1 VDAFQKK
8 AIIKL
13 VDAIPPID
21 AGYRAAPL
29 RLPLPIWRDVP
40 RRAAEDLARFWRLIV
55 FVFLPFA
62 AGFYLSYLF
71 RTINALIS
79 SELTSDL
86 ALGAADLG
94 LLTSVYFLTFGAAQI
109 PIGVMLDR
117 YGPRRVQSALLLIAA
132 AGAALFSISEGFSA
146 LVLARA
152 LIGLGVAAA
161 LIAGLKA
168 IVLWFPKERVATA
181 NGYMVMFGALG
192 AVTATAPAELLL
204 ARIGWRGLFE
214 LLAIATAATAAVIYL
229 LVPEP
234 RSAASA
240 SNRSADIGLR
250 TIYTDT
256 RFWRL
261 APLSATCVGSAWA
274 LQGLWAAPWLT
285 DVEGIDRP
293 GLIRHLFVM
302 AVALGAGAVLL
313 GTAADRSAR
322 RGIGPEALMAI
333 VAAIFI
339 AIQLALIL
347 QLPVPSYLSWSV
359 VAAVGAGTVLSYAI
373 VAEYFPQELAGR
385 ANGALNVFHLGGAFI
400 VQYSIG
406 LILQQ
411 WTRDDGHY
419 PATAYQIAF
428 GVNVAFQIL
437 ALTWFE
443 LPRIRRSLLSFSS
456 TSLRVLCGGALQSRM
471 YCRRAAR
478 IWARRVDSVLAQAR
492 NWRLATLRSA
502 RVSALFGL
510 TLAISASR
518 ASVTPYVIKVARQ
531 QRMRVADPTAAG
543 HAPPDAQIAYF
554 LGRFVNNVRSLSTD
568 PMVIRANWIDA
579 LSYVTHRGAR
589 MLDDDVCETRPFTP
603 IGLRSVAV
611 KVIYVIRA
619 SRNSFE
625 LRWQEETHESGAIIK
640 TEHFTGAAE
649 IIFKE
654 PTQMLNNPL
663 GLYVRAFHWSRDLMG
678 ESK

>member
-1 VDAFQKK
+1 MHAFQKG
-8 AIIKL
+8 AVIAL
-13 VDAIPPID
+13 PDAIPAID
-21 AGYRAAPL
+21 AGHRAAPL
-29 RLPLPIWRDVP
+29 RRPLPVWGDVP
-40 RRAAEDLARFWRLIV
+40 RRAAEDIARFWRLIV

-79 SELTSDL
+79 VELTSDV

-132 AGAALFSISEGFSA
+132 AGAVLFSISEGFA
-146 LVLARA
+146 TLVLARA

-168 IVLWFPKERVATA
+168 IVLWFPRERVATA

-192 AVTATAPAELLL
+192 AVTATAPADLLL

-214 LLAIATAATAAVIYL
+214 LLAIATAATAVVIYL
-229 LVPEP
+229 VVPEP

-240 SNRSADIGLR
+240 SKRSADVGLR
-250 TIYTDT
+250 TIYTDP

-302 AVALGAGAVLL
+302 AIALGAGGVLL
-313 GTAADRSAR
+313 GTAADRLAR
-322 RGIGPEALMAI
+322 RGIRPEALLAI
-333 VAAIFI
+333 VAATFI
-339 AIQLALIL
+339 VTQVALIL
-347 QLPVPSYLSWSV
+347 QLPLPSYLSWSV

-373 VAEYFPQELAGR
+373 VAEYFPKELAGR
-385 ANGALNVFHLGGAFI
+385 ANGALNVFHLGGAF
-400 VQYSIG
+400 VLQYAIG

-411 WTRDDGHY
+411 WAADDGHY
-419 PATAYQIAF
+419 PVTAYQVAF
-428 GVNVAFQIL
+428 GVNVALQIL
-437 ALTWFE
+437 ALIWFE

-456 TSLRVLCGGALQSRM
+456 AFLRAVRGGVLQTRW
-471 YCRRAAR
+471 YYRRAAR
-478 IWARRVDSVLAQAR
+478 SWARRVGSALAQAR
-492 NWRLATLRSA
+492 NWRLATLRSVK
-502 RVSALFGL
+502 VSALFGA

-518 ASVTPYVIKVARQ
+518 TNVTPYVVEVARRQ
-531 QRMRVADPTAAG
+531 ETGAVNLTTAT
-543 HAPPDAQIAYF
+543 DAQIAYF
-554 LGRFVNNVRSLSTD
+554 LGRFVRNVRSLSSD
-568 PMVIRANWIDA
+568 PVVARANLMDA
-579 LSYVTHRGAR
+579 LRYVADRGAR
-589 MLDDDVCETRPFTP
+589 ILSAYVREVSPFTK

-611 KVIYVIRA
+611 EVTYVVRA
-619 SRNSFE
+619 SKNAFE
-625 LRWQEETHESGAIIK
+625 IQWKEHTYENGTVVKSEE
-640 TEHFTGAAE
+640 FTGVAE
-649 IIFKE
+649 IIFK
-654 PTQMLNNPL
+654 PPADTLGNPL
-663 GLYVRAFHWSRDLMG
+663 GLYLHAFHWSGHMG
-678 ESK
+678 DSK

>member
-1 VDAFQKK
+1 MDRLTITNPDLFDRDIEEGVPLGAPIADPEPDSPASAVVDEQPQPSAVAREGGSNACFPEQSRSSSS
-8 AIIKL
+8 L
-13 VDAIPPID
+13 MQYRPSS
-21 AGYRAAPL
+21 AGHPAGRL

-79 SELTSDL
+79 VELTSDL

-109 PIGVMLDR
+109 PVGVMLDR

-132 AGAALFSISEGFSA
+132 AGAALFAISEGFA
-146 LVLARA
+146 TLVLARA

-161 LIAGLKA
+161 LMAGLKA
-168 IVLWFPKERVATA
+168 IVLWFPRERVATA

-214 LLAIATAATAAVIYL
+214 LLAIATAATAVVIYL
-229 LVPEP
+229 VVPEP
-234 RSAASA
+234 RSIASA
-240 SNRSADIGLR
+240 SKHSADVGLR
-250 TIYTDT
+250 TIYTDP

-302 AVALGAGAVLL
+302 AVALGAGGVLL
-313 GTAADRSAR
+313 GTAADRLAR

-333 VAAIFI
+333 VAATFI
-339 AIQLALIL
+339 ATQFALIL

-373 VAEYFPQELAGR
+373 VAEYFPKELAGR
-385 ANGALNVFHLGGAFI
+385 ANGALNVFHLGGAF
-400 VQYSIG
+400 VLQYSIG
-406 LILQQ
+406 LILQR
-411 WTRDDGHY
+411 WTADDGHY

-428 GVNVAFQIL
+428 GVNVALQIL
-437 ALTWFE
+437 ALIWFE

-456 TSLRVLCGGALQSRM
+456 LFFMLCVAASSNLAGTTDELSGSGRVGLILLVLEHRIGALRRCDRQALCAVRPDTCNFSQSRKRHPL
-471 YCRRAAR
+471 CRRGYPAAR
-478 IWARRVDSVLAQAR
+478 GGCCQSDSSNGCADCLFPRALRQERSIAVHRSCGAARELDGRAALCHR
-492 NWRLATLRSA
+492 PRSA
-502 RVSALFGL
+502 DA
-510 TLAISASR
+510 
-518 ASVTPYVIKVARQ
+518 ARLC
-531 QRMRVADPTAAG
+531 P
-543 HAPPDAQIAYF
+543 
-554 LGRFVNNVRSLSTD
+554 
-568 PMVIRANWIDA
+568 
-579 LSYVTHRGAR
+579 
-589 MLDDDVCETRPFTP
+589 
-603 IGLRSVAV
+603 
-611 KVIYVIRA
+611 
-619 SRNSFE
+619 
-625 LRWQEETHESGAIIK
+625 
-640 TEHFTGAAE
+640 
-649 IIFKE
+649 
-654 PTQMLNNPL
+654 
-663 GLYVRAFHWSRDLMG
+663 
-678 ESK
+678 